1 MLLTGKSDIM
11 IAEGSREKEMR
22 CLFLYNPVSGRGK
35 IAKKLDHIVRVLERK
50 YDAVDTYATKQPGD
64 MARAAAE
71 SAEKYDALI
80 FSGGD
85 GSFNEVV
92 QGVAGAARA
101 PELGYIP
108 CGTVNDIAHSLGIP
122 KRIDRALKVV
132 LEGECALLD
141 CMKIND
147 RYAMYIVAAGAFT
160 SATYSTPQTLK
171 HQVGRL
177 AYGLEGLRKNM
188 NFEVFDIDIS
198 AGKIRERTD
207 CVFVA
212 LMNGRYVAGMRLNKR
227 GSMRDGKIE
236 AAVIRQCKKPNF
248 FQKVRA
254 YISLASLFL
263 FGYGVRKKNI
273 FRVEGSHFEIDAGDS
288 VVWNFDGE
296 KGISGKVVIDV
307 LPKKIVMLVPRER
320 KKI

>member
-1 MLLTGKSDIM
+1 
-11 IAEGSREKEMR
+11 MR

-35 IAKKLDHIVRVLERK
+35 ITNKLDRIVRELGRK
-50 YDAVDTYATKQPGD
+50 YDVVDTYATKRPGD

-71 SAEKYDALI
+71 AAEKYDALI

-92 QGVAGAARA
+92 QGVAGASRA

-122 KRIDRALKVV
+122 KNVGRALKVI
-132 LEGECALLD
+132 LTGDSILLD
-141 CMKIND
+141 CMKVND

-160 SATYSTPQTLK
+160 SATYTAPQELK
-171 HQVGRL
+171 HHIGRI
-177 AYGLEGLRKNM
+177 AYGVEGLRKNM
-188 NFEVFDIDIS
+188 KFDVFDIDVT
-198 AGKIRERTD
+198 AGNAHERTN

-212 LMNGRYVAGMRLNKR
+212 LLNGRCVAGMRLNRK
-227 GSMRDGKIE
+227 GSMADGKIE

-254 YISLASLFL
+254 YFSLASLFL
-263 FGYGVRKKNI
+263 FGYGVREKNI
-273 FRVEGSHFEIDAGDS
+273 TRFEGSHFEIDAGES

-296 KGISGKVVIDV
+296 KGISGKVTVDV
-307 LPKKIVMLVPRER
+307 LPKKIVMLVPKGRR
-320 KKI
+320 RI